1 MGGAFVAGPGGHEV
15 QIAVDAVGGEG
26 LCAADDPL
34 VSITPRSRFAPGHV
48 RTGARLSNR
57 KGAAGLAA
65 NDARQVVGFLLRGA
79 DAGRPWRGHVG
90 VDDDAECHAPG
101 ATPSQLFGQDDRHP
115 EVCATPAV
123 VLRVFDAQEAQ
134 LAHLLEQGA
143 GYEAVFLPL
152 VDVWRDLRFDE
163 TAKCRAK

>member
-1 MGGAFVAGPGGHEV
+1 MRRRGRVCPPGPGTG
-15 QIAVDAVGGEG
+15 IVGRGS
-26 LCAADDPL
+26 A
-34 VSITPRSRFAPGHV
+34 ITPRPRFDPGHV
-48 RTGARLSNR
+48 RTGARFGDR
-57 KGAAGLAA
+57 QGAHGLAA
-65 NDARQVVGFLLRGA
+65 NDPWQVAGLLLRGA
-79 DAGRPWRGHVG
+79 DAGQPGRGHVG